1 MAEKAQLEVC
11 RGPGM
16 LASRQAPAVSE
27 EGTFITP
34 KRRSSQDGAGTQLFP
49 HFPIGEMLA

>member
-1 MAEKAQLEVC
+1 MAEKVQLEAC

-16 LASRQAPAVSE
+16 LASRQAPAVSR

-34 KRRSSQDGAGTQLFP
+34 KKRSSQDGAGTQLFP
-49 HFPIGEMLA
+49 HFPIREMLA